1 MDVFL
6 DVDSPSDFSPSQVC
20 VASCPCVVH
29 LGGTKGWCHFLRDAL
44 RSLRALDM
52 GHLAGGLFFFFVDFR
67 VTLKVGDV
75 LRWRRPWRGAGLLS
89 LFCKC
94 CVFFGGVSGRGGW
107 RGAITFFRL
116 RFKDV
121 AYYVTTLE
129 NLLQVTSKTLLI
141 RRNIFFNY
149 LHLTSKTLLIRRN
162 IFK

>member
-6 DVDSPSDFSPSQVC
+6 NVDSPSDFSPSQVC

-94 CVFFGGVSGRGGW
+94 CVFFGGVSPNNKKCSLIFALSCSSLFCHEVLVGY
-107 RGAITFFRL
+107 L
-116 RFKDV
+116 V
-121 AYYVTTLE
+121 AFTNPRE
-129 NLLQVTSKTLLI
+129 IK
-141 RRNIFFNY
+141 
-149 LHLTSKTLLIRRN
+149 
-162 IFK
+162 

>member
-1 MDVFL
+1 MFFWMLIPPTNGWFGIAFL
-6 DVDSPSDFSPSQVC
+6 DEILVSRFFAKPGLCRLVPVCGAPWGHKGLVSLSPRRFEKP
-20 VASCPCVVH
+20 AGPGHGAPGWGGSC
-29 LGGTKGWCHFLRDAL
+29 
-44 RSLRALDM
+44 
-52 GHLAGGLFFFFVDFR
+52 FFFLDFR

-121 AYYVTTLE
+121 AYYVGKSSSSNFQDTLD
-129 NLLQVTSKTLLI
+129 TS
-141 RRNIFFNY
+141 
-149 LHLTSKTLLIRRN
+149 
-162 IFK
+162 